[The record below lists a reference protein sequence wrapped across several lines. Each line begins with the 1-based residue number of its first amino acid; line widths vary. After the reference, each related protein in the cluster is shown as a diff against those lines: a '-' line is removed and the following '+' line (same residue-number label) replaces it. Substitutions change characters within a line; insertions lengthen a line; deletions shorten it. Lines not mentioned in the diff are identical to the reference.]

1 MCEEDVDVTAGYEPA
16 TYWDTRLRR
25 NFSLRGVGHHLYAEH
40 YNSWVYRAKARALR
54 KALPAPGP
62 GATALDV
69 GSGVGWVVRQLLG
82 AGYDVVGCD
91 ISPYAVGQLSATF
104 PDQEFFQLRL
114 GEDTLPDDV
123 CYDVV
128 TILDVTYH
136 IVDDALWTRGVRDLA
151 AALRPGGQLV
161 VIDAFGAETRDPAA
175 HVRFRSLDMWR
186 NAAAEAGL
194 RLESVRPVYRWLSR
208 DTRGPVTAR
217 LPQRLRGPVEF
228 AMESLVPR
236 SPHMRIARFSR

>member
-1 MCEEDVDVTAGYEPA
+1 MTASYEPA

-40 YNSWVYRAKARALR
+40 YNSWVYRAKARALH
-54 KALPAPGP
+54 KALPAPAS

-91 ISPYAVGQLSATF
+91 ISPYAVKQLSATF
-104 PDQEFFQLRL
+104 PEQKFFQLRL
-114 GEDTLPDDV
+114 GEDSLPGEDV
-123 CYDVV
+123 RYDLV

-136 IVDDALWTRGVRDLA
+136 IVDDSLWVRGIRDLA
-151 AALRPGGQLV
+151 AALRPGGHLV
-161 VIDAFGAETRDPAA
+161 VIDAFGADTRDPAS

-186 NAAAEAGL
+186 GVAADAGL
-194 RLESVRPVYRWLSR
+194 SLESVRPVYRWLSR
-208 DTRGPVTAR
+208 DTRGPATAR

-228 AMESLVPR
+228 ALETVAPR
-236 SPHMRIARFSR
+236 TPHMRIARFSR